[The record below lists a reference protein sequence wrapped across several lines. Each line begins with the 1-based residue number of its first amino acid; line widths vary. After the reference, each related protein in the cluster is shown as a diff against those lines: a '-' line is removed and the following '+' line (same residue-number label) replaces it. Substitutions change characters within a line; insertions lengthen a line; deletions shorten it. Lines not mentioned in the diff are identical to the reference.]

1 MNFNFKERK
10 MRLDITDINKA
21 FSPTHEISDPEKFVG
36 RYEEIES
43 LILGLSTESSF
54 LAIFGLRGIGK
65 SSIAKQIKLI
75 AEGDNR
81 LPNLLS
87 LNHLLPRK
95 VFDFMVHLVSCDDF
109 IIDVKSLIKRILLG
123 DDKNDSIFH
132 HNKNGNKRATTFKE
146 KAKANIGVN
155 AGVLKGGV
163 DGEDETTYEN
173 RITDDLIQEFKLAL
187 STTQK
192 DNQDKSGLLILID
205 EFDVLKNKEGFAS
218 LVKTCSS
225 KFVKFGVIGI
235 GESIEDLVE
244 DHASV
249 GRQINSV
256 LVKPMADKEL
266 RLIIDTAVS
275 SLRNKI
281 EFEEG
286 VILDIVKEAE
296 GFPYFV
302 HLLGKESLLHAFKQQ
317 KNVVTKEVYNEIKES
332 LIKGKIKLLQEFRYT
347 EACRTSPEREF
358 LLKLFSLSDEN
369 NILIEDVYSMARDYG
384 IDTPSQYIDKLIEK
398 GKIAPIL
405 VLSRDKRHV
414 RFSDPILKLYSKKR
428 NYIHNKYN

>member
-1 MNFNFKERK
+1 MK
-10 MRLDITDINKA
+10 LDITDINEA

-54 LAIFGLRGIGK
+54 LSIFGLRGIGK

-75 AEGDNR
+75 AEGDKT
-81 LPNLLS
+81 LTTLLS

-95 VFDFMVHLVSCDDF
+95 GFDFMVHLVSCDDF
-109 IIDVKSLIKRILLG
+109 IVDVKSLIKRILLG
-123 DDKNDSIFH
+123 DDKNDSIFN
-132 HNKNGNKRATTFKE
+132 HNNNGNKRVIAYKEKE
-146 KAKANIGVN
+146 KAFLGIN
-155 AGVLKGGV
+155 AVLKAGI
-163 DGEDETTYEN
+163 DGEDETTYES
-173 RITDDLIQEFKLAL
+173 RVTDDLIQEFKLAL

-192 DNQDKSGLLILID
+192 DNQEKSGLLILID
-205 EFDVLKNKEGFAS
+205 EFDILKNKKGFAS

-225 KFVKFGVIGI
+225 KFIKFGVIGI

-256 LVKPMADKEL
+256 HVKPMADKEL
-266 RLIIDTAVS
+266 RLIINTAVS
-275 SLRNKI
+275 SLKNKI
-281 EFEEG
+281 QFEED
-286 VILDIVKEAE
+286 VIIDIIKESE

-302 HLLGKESLLHAFKQQ
+302 HLLGKESLLLAFKQQ
-317 KNVVTKEVYNEIKES
+317 LNIVNHSIYDEIKEF
-332 LIKGKIKLLQEFRYT
+332 LIKGKIQLLQEFRYT
-347 EACRTSPEREF
+347 EVCRTSPEREL
-358 LLKLFSLSDEN
+358 LLKLFALSDEN
-369 NILIEDVYSMARDYG
+369 NILIEDIYSMARDYK
-384 IDTPSQYIDKLIEK
+384 IETPSQYFEKLTEK

-428 NYIHNKYN
+428 EYIHNKYN

>member
-1 MNFNFKERK
+1 MK
-10 MRLDITDINKA
+10 LDITDINEA

-54 LAIFGLRGIGK
+54 LSIFGLRGIGK

-75 AEGDNR
+75 AEGDTT

-95 VFDFMVHLVSCDDF
+95 GFDFMVHLVSCDDF
-109 IIDVKSLIKRILLG
+109 IVDVRSLIKRILLG
-123 DDKNDSIFH
+123 DDKNDSIFY
-132 HNKNGNKRATTFKE
+132 HNKNGSKRAITYKE
-146 KAKANIGVN
+146 KEKANIGVN
-155 AGVLKGGV
+155 VSVFKAGMNA
-163 DGEDETTYEN
+163 EDETTYEN

-192 DNQDKSGLLILID
+192 DNQEKSGLLILID
-205 EFDVLKNKEGFAS
+205 EFDILKNKNGFAS

-225 KFVKFGVIGI
+225 KFIKFGVIGI

-256 LVKPMADKEL
+256 LVRPMADKEL
-266 RLIIDTAVS
+266 RLIITNAVS
-275 SLRNKI
+275 SLKNNI
-281 EFEEG
+281 LFEEE
-286 VILDIVKEAE
+286 VIADIVKEAE

-302 HLLGKESLLHAFKQQ
+302 HLLGKEALLLAFKQQ
-317 KNVVTKEVYNEIKES
+317 QHVVTRTIYNEIKTS
-332 LIKGKIKLLQEFRYT
+332 LIKGKIQLLQEFRYT
-347 EACRTSPEREF
+347 EVCRTSAEREV
-358 LLKLFSLSDEN
+358 LLKLFALSDEN
-369 NILIEDVYSMARDYG
+369 NILIEDIYSIARDYS
-384 IDTPSQYIDKLIEK
+384 IEMPSQYLDKLTEK

-428 NYIHNKYN
+428 DYIHNTYN